1 LLSDEGGNDDNPRDS
16 SRYRSSEFGG
26 ALAES
31 SMAMCE
37 GQRGWEDYL
46 LLHHYDPAVQLDRLP
61 GA

>member
-1 LLSDEGGNDDNPRDS
+1 LLQQRL
-16 SRYRSSEFGG
+16 YRSSEFGG